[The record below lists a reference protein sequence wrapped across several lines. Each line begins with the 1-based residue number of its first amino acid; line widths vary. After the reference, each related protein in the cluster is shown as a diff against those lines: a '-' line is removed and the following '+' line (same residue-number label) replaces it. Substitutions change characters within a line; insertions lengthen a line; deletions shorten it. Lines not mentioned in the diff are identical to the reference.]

1 MAGRIRNFQVR
12 LGLRALIASAMLLSL
27 VVVPESAF
35 ARKPLKAEARRQ
47 IDRLLA
53 EKHGRSRVERKLSSR
68 LVLSLKKRRGHRVAR
83 DLPALRNRLSLDGS
97 GRTLVDIRGS
107 ASDAMARRVEALGGK
122 IVNRIP
128 RFGAMR
134 ARIPIDAVDL
144 LAAESDVLSIS
155 PAERYM
161 LHALNASEG
170 DAAHGADLARVNYGV
185 DGSGVSICTL
195 SDSVD
200 ELANVQAT
208 GDLPAGIG
216 VLPGQS
222 GIPGS
227 SEGTAMMEII
237 YDLAPGA
244 ELFFAT
250 ANGGQAQFAQNI
262 LDLQAAGCDV
272 IVDDVFYF
280 AEPVFED
287 GVVAQAVETVT
298 AAGVVY
304 LSSAGN
310 SGNLNDE
317 SSGVWEGNYVPIE
330 RPSVVTFGE
339 AHDFGE
345 GRNYNTL
352 THDPP
357 YVITLTWADSQAGS
371 ANDYDLFLL
380 DSTRSV
386 VHAASTDYQGGTQD
400 PFEMIDSGSYNDEGS
415 TLVVIRY
422 SGEARYLHLNTHRG
436 QLDVATDGQ
445 IGGHTAA
452 AAAISVAAVD
462 VGDSQGAF
470 TGGPDNPVEWF
481 SSDGPRRIFFDP
493 PGVPVTPGNFGST
506 GGKLRAKPDL
516 AAADGVS
523 TSTSGFS
530 TFYGTSA
537 AAPHAAAIAGLVLE
551 RYPDLKPHQVR
562 VAMRATALDIEA
574 AGVDRDSGTGIIDPL
589 AALQLGPSFF
599 SVNALPNAGGLAV
612 IALGVVFS
620 ARRMRR
626 RIQDRTQIS

>member
-1 MAGRIRNFQVR
+1 MAVQGRH
-12 LGLRALIASAMLLSL
+12 LCAWSGLRVLVASAMLLSF
-27 VVVPESAF
+27 VAIPDSGF
-35 ARKPLKAEARRQ
+35 AREPLRAEARRQ
-47 IDRLLA
+47 IDRLLG
-53 EKHGRSRVERKLSSR
+53 EKRNRSRVERKLSSR
-68 LVLSLKKRRGHRVAR
+68 LVLTLKKRRGHGVAR
-83 DLPALRNRLSLDGS
+83 DLPSLRNRASVDHS
-97 GRTLVDIRGS
+97 GRVLIDIRGS
-107 ASDAMARRVEALGGK
+107 ASDAMVRRVEALGGR
-122 IVNRIP
+122 VENRIP
-128 RFGAMR
+128 RFGSMR
-134 ARIPIDAVDL
+134 ARVPIDAVEM
-144 LAAESDVLSIS
+144 LAAESEVQSIA
-155 PAERYM
+155 PAGGYM
-161 LHALNASEG
+161 LQAQNASEG
-170 DAAHGADLARVNYGV
+170 DAAHGADLARVNYDV
-185 DGSGVSICTL
+185 DGSGVLICTL

-200 ELANVQAT
+200 ELANVQST
-208 GDLPAGIG
+208 GDLPANVG

-222 GIPGS
+222 GIPGT

-237 YDLAPGA
+237 HDLAPGA
-244 ELFFAT
+244 DLFFAS
-250 ANGGQAQFAQNI
+250 AMGGQAQFAQNI

-304 LSSAGN
+304 VSSAGN
-310 SGNLNDE
+310 SGNLNDD
-317 SSGVWEGNYVPIE
+317 SSGVWEGDSVQIE

-345 GRNYNTL
+345 NRNYNTL

-357 YVITLTWADSQAGS
+357 YVITLTWADPQGGA

-380 DSTRSV
+380 DATRSV
-386 VHAASTDYQGGTQD
+386 VHAASTDYQAGTQD

-415 TLVVIRY
+415 SLVVIHY
-422 SGEARYLHLNTHRG
+422 SGEGRYLHLNTHRG
-436 QLDVATDGQ
+436 QLEIATDGQ

-481 SSDGPRRIFFDP
+481 SSDGPRRVFFDP

-523 TSTSGFS
+523 TSTPGFD

-537 AAPHAAAIAGLVLE
+537 AAPHAAAIAGLLLE
-551 RYPDLKPHQVR
+551 RYPTLKPHQVR
-562 VAMRATALDIEA
+562 LAMRVTGLDIEA
-574 AGVDRDSGTGIIDPL
+574 VGVDRDSGTGIIDPI

-599 SVNALPNAGGLAV
+599 SVSALPHAGGLAA
-612 IALGVVFS
+612 IALGIGVA
-620 ARRMRR
+620 ARGMRR
-626 RIQDRTQIS
+626 RIQGRTQSP

>member
-1 MAGRIRNFQVR
+1 
-12 LGLRALIASAMLLSL
+12 LRALVAATVLLSFAAI
-27 VVVPESAF
+27 PDSGF
-35 ARKPLKAEARRQ
+35 AREPLTVEARRQ
-47 IDRLLA
+47 INRLLE
-53 EKHGRSRVERKLSSR
+53 EKRGRSLIERKLSSR
-68 LVLSLKKRRGHRVAR
+68 LVLALKKRRGQRVAR
-83 DLPALRNRLSLDGS
+83 DLPSLRNRISVDGS
-97 GRTLVDIRGS
+97 GRTLVDIRGP
-107 ASDAMARRVEALGGK
+107 ASDAMVLRVEALGGRV
-122 IVNRIP
+122 VNRIP

-134 ARIPIDAVDL
+134 ALVPIDAVDL
-144 LAAESDVLSIS
+144 LASEPEVQSIA
-155 PAERYM
+155 PAEHYM

-170 DAAHGADLARVNYGV
+170 DAAHGADLARVNYDV

-200 ELANVQAT
+200 ELASVQAT
-208 GDLPAGIG
+208 GDLPANVGI
-216 VLPGQS
+216 LPGQS

-237 YDLAPGA
+237 HDLAPGA
-244 ELFFAT
+244 ELFFAS

-310 SGNLNDE
+310 SGNSNDG
-317 SSGVWEGNYVPIE
+317 SSGVWEGDYVPIA
-330 RPSVVTFGE
+330 RPAVVTFGE
-339 AHDFGE
+339 AHDFG
-345 GRNYNTL
+345 GSRNYNTL
-352 THDPP
+352 TRDPP
-357 YVITLTWADSQAGS
+357 YVITLTWSDPQDGA

-386 VHAASTDYQGGTQD
+386 VHAASTDYQAGSQD
-400 PFEMIDSGSYNDEGS
+400 PFEMIDSGAYNDAGS
-415 TLVVIRY
+415 SLVVIHY
-422 SGEARYLHLNTHRG
+422 SGEGRYLHLNTHRG
-436 QLDVATDGQ
+436 QLEIATDGQ

-462 VGDSQGAF
+462 VADSQGVF

-516 AAADGVS
+516 TAADGVS
-523 TSTSGFS
+523 TSTPGFS

-537 AAPHAAAIAGLVLE
+537 AAPHAAAIAGLLLE
-551 RYPDLKPHQVR
+551 RHPTLNPHQVR
-562 VAMRATALDIEA
+562 VALRATALDIEA
-574 AGVDRDSGTGIIDPL
+574 PGVDRDSGAGIIDPS
-589 AALQLGPSFF
+589 AALALSPSFF
-599 SVNALPNAGGLAV
+599 GVSALPHAGGLAV
-612 IALGVVFS
+612 IALGIGLS

-626 RIQDRTQIS
+626 RIQERTQIS

>member
-1 MAGRIRNFQVR
+1 MVGRSRTLYAWN
-12 LGLRALIASAMLLSL
+12 GLRALVASAMLLSF
-27 VVVPESAF
+27 VAIPDSGF
-35 ARKPLKAEARRQ
+35 AREPLKAEARRQ
-47 IDRLLA
+47 IDRLLD
-53 EKHGRSRVERKLSSR
+53 EKRSRSRVERKLSSR
-68 LVLSLKKRRGHRVAR
+68 LVLALKKRRGHRTAR
-83 DLPALRNRLSLDGS
+83 DLPSLRNRVSIDRS
-97 GRTLVDIRGS
+97 GLTLVDIRGS
-107 ASDAMARRVEALGGK
+107 ASDAMVRRIEALGGRV
-122 IVNRIP
+122 VNRIP

-134 ARIPIDAVDL
+134 ARVPIDAVDL
-144 LAAESDVLSIS
+144 LAAESEVQSIA

-170 DAAHGADLARVNYGV
+170 DAAHGADLARLNYGV
-185 DGSGVSICTL
+185 SGNGVSICTI

-200 ELANVQAT
+200 ELANVQST
-208 GDLPAGIG
+208 GDLPANVG

-237 YDLAPGA
+237 HDLAPAA
-244 ELFFAT
+244 ELFFAS

-287 GVVAQAVETVT
+287 GVVAQAVETVV

-310 SGNLNDE
+310 SGNLNDD
-317 SSGVWEGNYVPIE
+317 SSGVWEGDYAPLA

-339 AHDFGE
+339 AHDFGG

-357 YVITLTWADSQAGS
+357 YVITLTWADPQDGA

-386 VHAASTDYQGGTQD
+386 VHAASTDYQGGMQD
-400 PFEMIDSGSYNDEGS
+400 PFETIDSGAYNDEGS
-415 TLVVIRY
+415 SLVVIRY
-422 SGEARYLHLNTHRG
+422 SGEGRYLHLNTHRG
-436 QLDVATDGQ
+436 RLEIATDGQ

-462 VGDSQGAF
+462 VGESQGAF
-470 TGGPDNPVEWF
+470 TGGPDIPVEWF
-481 SSDGPRRIFFDP
+481 SSDGPRRIYFDP
-493 PGVPVTPGNFGST
+493 PGVPVTPGNFGSS

-523 TSTSGFS
+523 TSTPGFG

-551 RYPDLKPHQVR
+551 RYPTLNPYQVR
-562 VAMRATALDIEA
+562 VAMRVTALDIEA
-574 AGVDRDSGTGIIDPL
+574 AGDDRDSGTGIIDPV

-599 SVNALPNAGGLAV
+599 SVRALPHAGGLAV
-612 IALGVVFS
+612 IALGIAFS
-620 ARRMRR
+620 ARRMLRR
-626 RIQDRTQIS
+626 VQGRTQSS